1 LAEKHRGSLK
11 FATVDAS
18 KLGFLAGEL
27 GLQPDQYPAFLIYD
41 INSDGMY
48 PFDQSREITRKSIES
63 FIESFLSGRKFT
75 GVEATLT
82 AAEPKRT
89 VSAQHL
95 PYMVLVHELI
105 LSIQSHM
112 HDEV

>member
-1 LAEKHRGSLK
+1 LAEKHRGNLN

-48 PFDQSREITRKSIES
+48 PFDQSNEITRESIEGLV
-63 FIESFLSGRKFT
+63 ESFFTGRKVT

-82 AAEPKRT
+82 AAEPKQT
-89 VSAQHL
+89 VSARHV
-95 PYMVLVHELI
+95 PVH
-105 LSIQSHM
+105 
-112 HDEV
+112 DVGP